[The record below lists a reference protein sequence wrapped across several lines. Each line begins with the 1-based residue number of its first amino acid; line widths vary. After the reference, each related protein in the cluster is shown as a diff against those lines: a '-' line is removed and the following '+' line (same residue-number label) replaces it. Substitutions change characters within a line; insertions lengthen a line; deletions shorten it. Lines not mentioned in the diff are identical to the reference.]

1 MKFNFDDKEY
11 DSEKLSEK
19 GKVLLGRLQII
30 KSKKDQLSVEF
41 GELEILN
48 KHYVDQLKQEL
59 PEEEKE
65 EKEDEKVKANVM

>member
-19 GKVLLGRLQII
+19 GKVLLSRLQMI

-59 PEEEKE
+59 PKEE

>member
-19 GKVLLGRLQII
+19 GKVLLGRLQMI

-41 GELEILN
+41 GELDILD
-48 KHYVDQLKQEL
+48 KHYVEQLKKEL
-59 PEEEKE
+59 PKEE